1 MNRKISE
8 VNAMVPPNEQSMNA
22 SGNEREETLATAPTD
37 EMENYSL
44 DKKADKEKFK
54 NIIKNIKEMRKIQEK
69 ERVLKDFSKFFQKTY
84 SL

>member
-1 MNRKISE
+1 MNE
-8 VNAMVPPNEQSMNA
+8 
-22 SGNEREETLATAPTD
+22 SGNDKDETLAIEPTNEKD
-37 EMENYSL
+37 NYAL

-84 SL
+84 TL